1 MAVNR
6 TVLVAEDSSDD
17 YILFQRALAKA
28 NFMNSVQRV
37 ENGDEAIAYLAG
49 EGRFSDRTR
58 FPLPALM
65 LLDLKMPK
73 RGGFEV
79 LEWARQHPVYRKLP
93 VVILTSSSQYE
104 DVDRAYSLGANSYLV
119 KPGDFNDLIQLSRS
133 IDRYWMSVN
142 YPPPL

>member
-1 MAVNR
+1 MGVNR

-28 NFMNSVQRV
+28 NFMSPLQRV

-49 EGRFSDRTR
+49 EGKFSDRVQ

-93 VVILTSSSQYE
+93 VVVLTSSSQYE

-119 KPGDFNDLIQLSRS
+119 KPGDFNDLIQL
-133 IDRYWMSVN
+133 
-142 YPPPL
+142 